1 MVAKNIESRSYKT
14 LDYRIHRRKFI
25 NEIFDLA
32 QKLKISPNSAQL
44 GVYLLDLAMTKLNVP
59 IYYVSLYSAV
69 CLFTAAKAIE
79 LDQRIPFIPKL
90 VRTCSDKFSVQDVRI
105 AEIQILEACNW
116 NPLYPTL
123 IEFIEFYL
131 T

>member
-1 MVAKNIESRSYKT
+1 MLYKTFFNVQDVSKTMQAKTIASRSYKT

-32 QKLKISPNSAQL
+32 KKLKLSPNSAQL

-69 CLFTAAKAIE
+69 FMQGA
-79 LDQRIPFIPKL
+79 Q
-90 VRTCSDKFSVQDVRI
+90 
-105 AEIQILEACNW
+105 
-116 NPLYPTL
+116 
-123 IEFIEFYL
+123 
-131 T
+131 

>member
-1 MVAKNIESRSYKT
+1 
-14 LDYRIHRRKFI
+14 
-25 NEIFDLA
+25 
-32 QKLKISPNSAQL
+32 
-44 GVYLLDLAMTKLNVP
+44 MTKLNVP

-90 VRTCSDKFSVQDVRI
+90 VRTCSDKFSVQDVRV

-131 T
+131 TQGVVYGSDQVRVQKEVKVQNELGVLKEQ